1 MERDL
6 ATLGFIIVFIGILII
21 IIASILMVFSQPI
34 QDSGSRVNVGG
45 CIIIFFIPICFG
57 YGEPWILI
65 LTITLTIILVIIV
78 FLLPYIIY
86 KRSIKA
92 YP

>member
-34 QDSGSRVNVGG
+34 QDSGGRVNVGG
-45 CIIIFFIPICFG
+45 CIIIGFIPICFG
-57 YGEPWILI
+57 YGEPWVMVLAII
-65 LTITLTIILVIIV
+65 LTIILVIILL
-78 FLLPYIIY
+78 LLPYIIY
-86 KRSIKA
+86 KRSIKV

>member
-6 ATLGFIIVFIGILII
+6 TTLGFMMVFIGIMII

-34 QDSGSRVNVGG
+34 QDSGGRVNVGG

-57 YGEPWILI
+57 YGEPWIMVLA
-65 LTITLTIILVIIV
+65 ITLTIILVIIL

>member
-6 ATLGFIIVFIGILII
+6 LTLGFILMFIGIMVIV
-21 IIASILMVFSQPI
+21 IASMIMIFSRPLYDGDKI
-34 QDSGSRVNVGG
+34 NVGG

-57 YGEPWILI
+57 YGHPWIMI
-65 LTITLTIILVIIV
+65 FTIALTIVLVIIL

-86 KRSIKA
+86 KRSIKT
-92 YP
+92 YS

>member
-6 ATLGFIIVFIGILII
+6 TTIGFIIVFIGIMVI
-21 IIASILMVFSQPI
+21 IIASILMVFSQPM
-34 QDSGSRVNVGG
+34 QDSGGRVNVGG
-45 CIIIFFIPICFG
+45 CIIIGFIPICFG
-57 YGEPWILI
+57 YGDPWVMVLA
-65 LTITLTIILVIIV
+65 ITLTIVLVIILL
-78 FLLPYIIY
+78 LLPYIIY